1 MRPEAIVEILD
12 LAEKYVQLNRSKDK
26 RAGSLTGL
34 TQINM
39 FFENS
44 TRTQASFELAG
55 KRLGANV
62 MNLSMEA
69 SFRLSIR
76 FTISAGTFSFFSFPI
91 VRSLAVFGIHLLPSI
106 NLIN

>member
-1 MRPEAIVEILD
+1 MSFEDRHLLGIEPMRPEAIVEILD
-12 LAEKYVQLNRSKDK
+12 LAENYVQLNRSLDK

-69 SFRLSIR
+69 SSITVSYTHLTLP
-76 FTISAGTFSFFSFPI
+76 TIE
-91 VRSLAVFGIHLLPSI
+91 
-106 NLIN
+106 

>member
-1 MRPEAIVEILD
+1 MGFKDKHLLGIEPMRPEAIVEILD

-44 TRTQASFELAG
+44 LTNYKYYSST
-55 KRLGANV
+55 V
-62 MNLSMEA
+62 
-69 SFRLSIR
+69 IR
-76 FTISAGTFSFFSFPI
+76 FPWELTA
-91 VRSLAVFGIHLLPSI
+91 
-106 NLIN
+106 N

>member
-12 LAEKYVQLNRSKDK
+12 LAEKYVQLTRSQNK
-26 RAGSLTGL
+26 RAESLKGL

-55 KRLGANV
+55 KRLGATV

-69 SFRLSIR
+69 S
-76 FTISAGTFSFFSFPI
+76 
-91 VRSLAVFGIHLLPSI
+91 
-106 NLIN
+106 

>member
-1 MRPEAIVEILD
+1 MGFKDKHLLGIEPMHPEAIVEILD
-12 LAEKYVQLNRSKDK
+12 LAENYVQLNRSQDK
-26 RAGSLTGL
+26 RAESLRGL

-55 KRLGANV
+55 KRLGAIV

-69 SFRLSIR
+69 S
-76 FTISAGTFSFFSFPI
+76 
-91 VRSLAVFGIHLLPSI
+91 SLKKG
-106 NLIN
+106 